1 MKTDISRIIKGM
13 SEEEK
18 KGLIDGVECA
28 LDFRLDLPEEDFLI
42 YKQIIEERSE
52 NEKKTLMDKTEV
64 KIEAKSMEELNSNR
78 KKAITHLQELVYYF
92 ADSLLEEEDAERK
105 EAEEY
110 KRKCEEEPNKL
121 NFRISAHEQN
131 EALIK
136 KCIREAR
143 DAIRLLSNKE
153 NVIEEWQIAGING
166 MFEQCNTDKIIP
178 YDLPAA
184 VKGILFC

>member
-18 KGLIDGVECA
+18 EGLIDGVECA

-42 YKQIIEERSE
+42 YKKIIDERSE
-52 NEKKTLMDKTEV
+52 NEKRILVDEKEV
-64 KIEAKSMEELNSNR
+64 KIGAKSMEELNSNH
-78 KKAITHLQELVYYF
+78 KKAITRLQELVYYF

-121 NFRISAHEQN
+121 NFRISSHEQN

-136 KCIREAR
+136 KCMREAR
-143 DAIRLLSNKE
+143 DAIRFLSNKE